1 MAADLERKA
10 EELPKEKKDVEMPLV
25 VAVCSW
31 KNRRRRGG
39 RLEQPE
45 DAAAGEEE
53 EVAQLPT
60 AGSAQ
65 AESCKLPGSGCTEL
79 GSVRPPWPPAQAAVL
94 PPTRAAAAAGLGAKA
109 GYFRSCR
116 WWSSNLEK
124 EKDDCD

>member
-1 MAADLERKA
+1 MRWPTAQGGCRLTVEVMAGHDRRI
-10 EELPKEKKDVEMPLV
+10 EEGLASGGSSYGCCSRPKVMG
-25 VAVCSW
+25 
-31 KNRRRRGG
+31 NRRMRWRIG
-39 RLEQPE
+39 
-45 DAAAGEEE
+45 
-53 EVAQLPT
+53 QLPT

-79 GSVRPPWPPAQAAVL
+79 GSIRPPWPPAQAAVL